1 MAIKGYFFNA
11 IRVGDSYDR
20 TYNAEDFASYLAKL
34 VSNGVF
40 ASPASS
46 LQVISDSGLKVIV
59 KAGEGWINGH
69 KMVNTAD
76 MSLTIE
82 SADVILNRKDFVIFY
97 LDYINREMGIEV
109 KKGTPAQSPAAPDLI
124 RNTSRY
130 ELALAEITLAKGQTS
145 VTSSS
150 IKDVRGYGSLCGYV
164 RSLIDSTD
172 ATTLFNQWNGQF
184 NEWWSSVK
192 QILNTESKQFGVAS
206 FKGRGGTV
214 TPQAGDYIA
223 EEINYDRYSGLDLKE
238 VIDGKIDSNGGDL
251 TNAVLKTIE
260 NITTSYPVPSAGDK
274 GKTFLGKIVKF
285 FNDIK
290 TWMTSVVLK
299 SNIVNNT
306 TSTRTDMPLS
316 AKQGKVLSGR
326 INPLETFLSG
336 KTYRQFAAKPA
347 DWLGSG
353 MISVAVVDISG
364 SKFSNCP
371 PTRSGSLA
379 YYIVLTIGVS
389 GRCCQIAFYGFS
401 GATVDKG
408 SIFFRRQHDSDV
420 SGWQKVF

>member
-1 MAIKGYFFNA
+1 MAIKSYFFNA
-11 IRVGDSYDR
+11 VKVGDTYDR
-20 TYNAEDFASYLAKL
+20 TYNAEDFASYLSKL

-40 ASPASS
+40 ASPASN
-46 LQVISDSGLKVIV
+46 LQVVADSGLNIII

-76 MSLTIE
+76 LPLSVE
-82 SADVILNRKDFVIFY
+82 SSDVILNRIDSVIFY
-97 LDYINREMGIEV
+97 LDNVNRNMGVEV
-109 KKGTPAQSPAAPDLI
+109 KKGTPSQNPTAPALT
-124 RNTSRY
+124 RNNSRY

-145 VTSSS
+145 VTASA
-150 IKDVRGYGSLCGYV
+150 IRDMRGYGSLCGYV
-164 RSLIDSTD
+164 KSLIDSTD
-172 ATTLFNQWNGQF
+172 ATSIFNQWNGQF

-192 QILNTESKQFGVAS
+192 QILNTESQQFGVAS

-223 EEINYDRYSGLDLKE
+223 EQINYDSNSGLDLKE

-260 NITTSYPVPSAGDK
+260 NITTRYPVPAAGDK

-306 TSTRTDMPLS
+306 TSTRTDMPL
-316 AKQGKVLSGR
+316 AANQGKVLSGR
-326 INPLETFLSG
+326 INPLEIFLSG
-336 KTYRQFAAKPA
+336 KTYSQFSAKPS

-353 MISVAVVDISG
+353 MISVATVDISG
-364 SKFSNCP
+364 SKFNNCP

-379 YYIVLTIGVS
+379 YYIVVTIGVS
-389 GRCCQIAFYGFS
+389 DRCIQLAFYGFS
-401 GATVDKG
+401 GASVDQG
-408 SIFFRRQHDSDV
+408 SIFFRRQHDNNV
-420 SGWQKVF
+420 SGWMKVL

>member
-109 KKGTPAQSPAAPDLI
+109 KKGTPAQSPVAPDLI

-164 RSLIDSTD
+164 KSLIDSTD
-172 ATTLFNQWNGQF
+172 ATELFNQWNGQF
-184 NEWWSSVK
+184 NEWWASVK
-192 QILNTESKQFGVAS
+192 QILNTESQQFGVSS
-206 FKGRGGTV
+206 FNGRGGTV
-214 TPQAGDYIA
+214 TPQSGDYIA
-223 EEINYDRYSGLDLKE
+223 EQINYDSNSGMDLKE
-238 VIDGKIDSNGGDL
+238 VLDDKIDSNGGDL
-251 TNAVLKTIE
+251 ANAVIKTIE
-260 NITTSYPVPSAGDK
+260 NITTSYPVPAAGDK

-285 FNDIK
+285 FNDTK
-290 TWMTSVVLK
+290 TLLGKVVLK
-299 SNIVNNT
+299 GHIVNNT
-306 TSTRTDMPLS
+306 TSTRTDMPL
-316 AKQGKVLSGR
+316 AANQGKVLSGR
-326 INPLETFLSG
+326 INLMETFLSG
-336 KTYRQFAAKPA
+336 KTYRQFTAKPA

-353 MISVAVVDISG
+353 MISVAAVDINNH
-364 SKFSNCP
+364 FSYAP
-371 PTRSGSLA
+371 PTKAGNVA
-379 YYIVLTIGVS
+379 FYNVMTIGTS
-389 GRCCQIAFYGFS
+389 TRCTQIALYGFS
-401 GATVDKG
+401 GASVDRG
-408 SIFFRRQHDSDV
+408 SIFFRRQHDNDV
-420 SGWQKVF
+420 SGWMKWL